1 MYLSEVD
8 HVVMFDF
15 PLNPVD
21 YIHRAGRCG
30 RAGRKGLV
38 TALVAKRDKVGVSCD
53 VMLAR
58 TLFSLSLMI
67 PLSSR
72 HTPARHSHLSL
83 SRVCMPFVATATATA
98 TTHSCR
104 CYRTRSR
111 GLWPSSPSSFSL
123 SFSSLSHTR
132 HHPLLQVLSDA
143 IQGAVA
149 RGLPIDNLTSSKRD
163 YADRWVP
170 SYLGPYLGPYP
181 GPYLI
186 STLPCPS
193 ATTPTGGWA

>member
-1 MYLSEVD
+1 
-8 HVVMFDF
+8 MFDF

-58 TLFSLSLMI
+58 TLFSLSLSYDSFVFPAHACS
-67 PLSSR
+67 PLSPLFISR
-72 HTPARHSHLSL
+72 LHALRHHW
-83 SRVCMPFVATATATA
+83 
-98 TTHSCR
+98 
-104 CYRTRSR
+104 Y
-111 GLWPSSPSSFSL
+111 
-123 SFSSLSHTR
+123 R

>member
-1 MYLSEVD
+1 MSLSEVD

-58 TLFSLSLMI
+58 TLFSLSLSYNSFVFPAHACS
-67 PLSSR
+67 PLSPLFISR
-72 HTPARHSHLSL
+72 LHALRHHW
-83 SRVCMPFVATATATA
+83 
-98 TTHSCR
+98 
-104 CYRTRSR
+104 Y
-111 GLWPSSPSSFSL
+111 
-123 SFSSLSHTR
+123 R

-163 YADRWVP
+163 YADRWV
-170 SYLGPYLGPYP
+170 
-181 GPYLI
+181 
-186 STLPCPS
+186 
-193 ATTPTGGWA
+193 GG